1 MLFVDDGDDE
11 KISLQRTLSEVVLQ
25 NLLQSSENVEIW
37 GDWHAWRGHGSSAP
51 FPTSLALSISS
62 IWLFLSYIFL

>member
-11 KISLQRTLSEVVLQ
+11 KISLQRTVSEVVLQ

-37 GDWHAWRGHGSSAP
+37 GDWHAW
-51 FPTSLALSISS
+51 
-62 IWLFLSYIFL
+62 